1 MTIKVG
7 NLYYFLYILI
17 AVIYAVVLY
26 FCLKNRKKQTQHKV
40 LLIIL
45 FLNLGLHFLKLAFEP
60 YRSGLPGTIRKVTFE
75 NICAVST
82 LLFPFIFISKKQT
95 VLHDYMFFIGV
106 CGGLGALLFPTEAI
120 GKFPFAFDTI
130 RFYIC
135 HMNLIIIPVIS
146 AILGLYR
153 PRIRKFWA
161 IPLLFMAHLLII
173 FINELMLMRIGWV
186 EGDLSTLLDRNYR
199 NNSFIFGLTSDFDAV
214 GFLIDPLVPWFFKT
228 DIFGINQGVPFYT
241 PILWMVIPLWIY
253 FPIVYAILTS
263 PFWITDLVRQNR
275 NKKAQHGHLEQ
286 SEQKEGEKN
295 V

>member
-7 NLYYFLYILI
+7 NLYYFIYIIL
-17 AVIYAVVLY
+17 AVVYALVL
-26 FCLKNRKKQTQHKV
+26 FLCLKKCKKNTQHTV
-40 LLIIL
+40 LLVIL
-45 FLNLGLHFLKLAFEP
+45 FLNFGLHFLKLAFEP

-82 LLFPFIFISKKQT
+82 LLFPFIFIKKKQT

-120 GKFPFAFDTI
+120 GKLPFVFDTI
-130 RFYIC
+130 RFYFC
-135 HMNLIIIPVIS
+135 HINLIAIPVV
-146 AILGLYR
+146 AAALGLYR
-153 PRIRKFWA
+153 PRIKKFWT

-173 FINELMLMRIGWV
+173 FINELVLMRIGWV
-186 EGDLSTLLDRNYR
+186 EGDFSTFLDRNYR

-214 GFLIDPLVPWFFKT
+214 GFLIEPLVPWFFKA
-228 DIFGINQGVPFYT
+228 DILNINNGVPFYT
-241 PILWMVIPLWIY
+241 PIVWMIIPLWIY

-263 PFWITDLVRQNR
+263 PFWISDLIKRRKSKTNL
-275 NKKAQHGHLEQ
+275 K
-286 SEQKEGEKN
+286 QKEETSNN